1 MNKKFLDKVVGQLVS
16 ETRLDYSV
24 GIFTPFR
31 ELPFQI
37 TISDSRFFSSP
48 SPPASFTSHLTEV
61 YSISEW
67 GEMMYLWGK
76 YVKTL
81 RDKIEGNDGV
91 INESNG
97 MNKKFLNKVVD
108 QLVSEIRMS
117 DDYKGDEVWVWRNIF
132 VPFSFTP
139 ISFQSFLPGPL
150 STSRFPPLYI
160 LFTQHCEDVYGLN
173 KEEIEYVW
181 DEYVQY
187 IKDNIE
193 SNEHINEAHISK
205 TPENDFTNQV
215 IDMLDHPPYL
225 YTLESMGLTEEDIV
239 KVFKKM
245 YGDIVKVKYKKGYV
259 RVKDELR
266 NTLYMESLDN
276 DRTLWSKWEWYPRSD
291 DWRRFVD
298 ERGDRRYRTRSG
310 VIVYDE
316 QIEDCCLEE
325 LEDGF
330 YPPLPTNINEGIN
343 NQYVNESPNSYDEE
357 WYYQYVFDSKYLSKV
372 LEQLLSET
380 KIEWDTQENGISI
393 KVGWDP
399 YIGYQRDV
407 SYPLFQKHCKE
418 VYSLKYEEI
427 SDIFTLYM
435 MDMKERLRKVVADKK
450 NLTEEIMSPNLPK
463 HVTHKG
469 KLNFIDRITD
479 LMMDE
484 TYVVDMEPPK
494 GSNSDWYVEGMRKI
508 YFYKSGNS
516 LGRDDVEGIITP
528 GESFN
533 EFGDKYM
540 NETFS
545 AIFSHLRRFSSDN
558 IGTEMEI
565 YIWAEYLYRLREK
578 YFGGG
583 EGPPL
588 AKMKQM

>member
-1 MNKKFLDKVVGQLVS
+1 M
-16 ETRLDYSV
+16 DY
-24 GIFTPFR
+24 
-31 ELPFQI
+31 
-37 TISDSRFFSSP
+37 
-48 SPPASFTSHLTEV
+48 
-61 YSISEW
+61 
-67 GEMMYLWGK
+67 
-76 YVKTL
+76 
-81 RDKIEGNDGV
+81 
-91 INESNG
+91 
-97 MNKKFLNKVVD
+97 KFLNKVVS

-245 YGDIVKVKYKKGYV
+245 YGDIVKVKYKKGSV

-298 ERGDRRYRTRSG
+298 ESGDRRYRTRSG

-330 YPPLPTNINEGIN
+330 YPPI
-343 NQYVNESPNSYDEE
+343 
-357 WYYQYVFDSKYLSKV
+357 
-372 LEQLLSET
+372 
-380 KIEWDTQENGISI
+380 
-393 KVGWDP
+393 
-399 YIGYQRDV
+399 
-407 SYPLFQKHCKE
+407 
-418 VYSLKYEEI
+418 
-427 SDIFTLYM
+427 
-435 MDMKERLRKVVADKK
+435 
-450 NLTEEIMSPNLPK
+450 
-463 HVTHKG
+463 
-469 KLNFIDRITD
+469 
-479 LMMDE
+479 
-484 TYVVDMEPPK
+484 
-494 GSNSDWYVEGMRKI
+494 
-508 YFYKSGNS
+508 
-516 LGRDDVEGIITP
+516 
-528 GESFN
+528 
-533 EFGDKYM
+533 
-540 NETFS
+540 
-545 AIFSHLRRFSSDN
+545 
-558 IGTEMEI
+558 
-565 YIWAEYLYRLREK
+565 
-578 YFGGG
+578 
-583 EGPPL
+583 
-588 AKMKQM
+588 

>member
-1 MNKKFLDKVVGQLVS
+1 VNKKFLDKVVGQLVS

-31 ELPFQI
+31 ELPFQ
-37 TISDSRFFSSP
+37 TTNSDSRFFSSP

-61 YSISEW
+61 YSIRER
-67 GEMMYLWGK
+67 GEIIYLWGK

-97 MNKKFLNKVVD
+97 MNKKFLNKVVS

-245 YGDIVKVKYKKGYV
+245 YGDIVKVKYKKGSV

-298 ERGDRRYRTRSG
+298 ESGDRRYRTRSG

-330 YPPLPTNINEGIN
+330 YPPI
-343 NQYVNESPNSYDEE
+343 
-357 WYYQYVFDSKYLSKV
+357 
-372 LEQLLSET
+372 
-380 KIEWDTQENGISI
+380 
-393 KVGWDP
+393 
-399 YIGYQRDV
+399 
-407 SYPLFQKHCKE
+407 
-418 VYSLKYEEI
+418 
-427 SDIFTLYM
+427 
-435 MDMKERLRKVVADKK
+435 
-450 NLTEEIMSPNLPK
+450 
-463 HVTHKG
+463 
-469 KLNFIDRITD
+469 
-479 LMMDE
+479 
-484 TYVVDMEPPK
+484 
-494 GSNSDWYVEGMRKI
+494 
-508 YFYKSGNS
+508 
-516 LGRDDVEGIITP
+516 
-528 GESFN
+528 
-533 EFGDKYM
+533 
-540 NETFS
+540 
-545 AIFSHLRRFSSDN
+545 
-558 IGTEMEI
+558 
-565 YIWAEYLYRLREK
+565 
-578 YFGGG
+578 
-583 EGPPL
+583 
-588 AKMKQM
+588 

>member
-31 ELPFQI
+31 VLPFQI
-37 TISDSRFFSSP
+37 KISDSRFFSSP

-67 GEMMYLWGK
+67 GEITYLWGK

-97 MNKKFLNKVVD
+97 MNKKFLNKVVS

-380 KIEWDTQENGISI
+380 KIDNDSQYQKIT
-393 KVGWDP
+393 VGWDT
-399 YIGYQRDV
+399 YSEHTGKVDYDK
-407 SYPLFQKHCKE
+407 FDEHCRE
-418 VYSLKYEEI
+418 IYSLNNIEV
-427 SDIFTLYM
+427 SDMWNMYVMT
-435 MDMKERLRKVVADKK
+435 MKK
-450 NLTEEIMSPNLPK
+450 
-463 HVTHKG
+463 
-469 KLNFIDRITD
+469 KLNQED
-479 LMMDE
+479 
-484 TYVVDMEPPK
+484 
-494 GSNSDWYVEGMRKI
+494 
-508 YFYKSGNS
+508 
-516 LGRDDVEGIITP
+516 
-528 GESFN
+528 
-533 EFGDKYM
+533 
-540 NETFS
+540 
-545 AIFSHLRRFSSDN
+545 
-558 IGTEMEI
+558 
-565 YIWAEYLYRLREK
+565 
-578 YFGGG
+578 
-583 EGPPL
+583 
-588 AKMKQM
+588 

>member
-1 MNKKFLDKVVGQLVS
+1 MRDIIK
-16 ETRLDYSV
+16 
-24 GIFTPFR
+24 
-31 ELPFQI
+31 
-37 TISDSRFFSSP
+37 
-48 SPPASFTSHLTEV
+48 
-61 YSISEW
+61 
-67 GEMMYLWGK
+67 
-76 YVKTL
+76 KTL
-81 RDKIEGNDGV
+81 IEEM
-91 INESNG
+91 I
-97 MNKKFLNKVVD
+97 
-108 QLVSEIRMS
+108 
-117 DDYKGDEVWVWRNIF
+117 DE
-132 VPFSFTP
+132 
-139 ISFQSFLPGPL
+139 G
-150 STSRFPPLYI
+150 
-160 LFTQHCEDVYGLN
+160 
-173 KEEIEYVW
+173 
-181 DEYVQY
+181 
-187 IKDNIE
+187 
-193 SNEHINEAHISK
+193 HISK
-205 TPENDFTNQV
+205 TPENDFTNRI

-245 YGDIVKVKYKKGYV
+245 YGGIVGVRYKKGSV

-266 NTLYMESLDN
+266 NTLYMETLDN

-310 VIVYDE
+310 VVVYDE
-316 QIEDCCLEE
+316 HIEGCCSEE

-330 YPPLPTNINEGIN
+330 YPPLPTGINEGIGN
-343 NQYVNESPNSYDEE
+343 SQIKKRMDISFLDKVLKDVVRDTELDNLGLHLPFHYGSLYISSKKEISKLLTHKEYDYRESFYGYVMDLYSLTMEESVYCYPKYVELLVDKFNKTGNLTEETTQSNSNGGG
-357 WYYQYVFDSKYLSKV
+357 WYYQYVFDSKYLSRV
-372 LEQLLSET
+372 LEQLLTET
-380 KIEWDTQENGISI
+380 KMEWDTDTGNVIV
-393 KVGWDP
+393 KVDWNP
-399 YIGYQRDV
+399 SNPNILYQS
-407 SYPLFQKHCKE
+407 SYGTFKKHCQE
-418 VYSLKYEEI
+418 VYSLKNGEI
-427 SDIFTLYM
+427 ADMYTLYIM
-435 MDMKERLRKVVADKK
+435 EIKKILREKEGGGSRLTLESVSPQVSKV
-450 NLTEEIMSPNLPK
+450 
-463 HVTHKG
+463 VTHKG

-508 YFYKSGNS
+508 YFYKGDNS

-528 GESFN
+528 GQSFN
-533 EFGDKYM
+533 EFGNKYT

-565 YIWAEYLYRLREK
+565 YIWVEYLYRLREK

>member
-1 MNKKFLDKVVGQLVS
+1 MRDIIK
-16 ETRLDYSV
+16 
-24 GIFTPFR
+24 
-31 ELPFQI
+31 
-37 TISDSRFFSSP
+37 
-48 SPPASFTSHLTEV
+48 
-61 YSISEW
+61 
-67 GEMMYLWGK
+67 
-76 YVKTL
+76 KTL
-81 RDKIEGNDGV
+81 IEEM
-91 INESNG
+91 I
-97 MNKKFLNKVVD
+97 
-108 QLVSEIRMS
+108 
-117 DDYKGDEVWVWRNIF
+117 DE
-132 VPFSFTP
+132 
-139 ISFQSFLPGPL
+139 G
-150 STSRFPPLYI
+150 
-160 LFTQHCEDVYGLN
+160 
-173 KEEIEYVW
+173 
-181 DEYVQY
+181 
-187 IKDNIE
+187 
-193 SNEHINEAHISK
+193 HISK
-205 TPENDFTNQV
+205 TPENDFTNRI

-245 YGDIVKVKYKKGYV
+245 YGGIVGVRYKKGSV

-266 NTLYMESLDN
+266 NTLYMETLDN

-316 QIEDCCLEE
+316 QIEDCCSEE

-330 YPPLPTNINEGIN
+330 YPPLPTGINEGIG
-343 NQYVNESPNSYDEE
+343 NSQIKKRMDIS
-357 WYYQYVFDSKYLSKV
+357 FLDKV
-372 LEQLLSET
+372 LKDVVRDTELDNLGLHLPFHYGSLYISSKKEISKLLTHKEYDYRESF
-380 KIEWDTQENGISI
+380 
-393 KVGWDP
+393 
-399 YIGYQRDV
+399 YGYVMD
-407 SYPLFQKHCKE
+407 L
-418 VYSLKYEEI
+418 YSLTIEESVYCYPKYI
-427 SDIFTLYM
+427 QLVI
-435 MDMKERLRKVVADKK
+435 DKFNK
-450 NLTEEIMSPNLPK
+450 LSNLTEEIMSPNLPK
-463 HVTHKG
+463 HVKHKG

-508 YFYKSGNS
+508 YFYKGDNT

-528 GESFN
+528 GQSFN
-533 EFGDKYM
+533 EFGNKYT

>member
-1 MNKKFLDKVVGQLVS
+1 M
-16 ETRLDYSV
+16 
-24 GIFTPFR
+24 
-31 ELPFQI
+31 
-37 TISDSRFFSSP
+37 
-48 SPPASFTSHLTEV
+48 
-61 YSISEW
+61 
-67 GEMMYLWGK
+67 
-76 YVKTL
+76 
-81 RDKIEGNDGV
+81 
-91 INESNG
+91 
-97 MNKKFLNKVVD
+97 
-108 QLVSEIRMS
+108 
-117 DDYKGDEVWVWRNIF
+117 
-132 VPFSFTP
+132 
-139 ISFQSFLPGPL
+139 
-150 STSRFPPLYI
+150 
-160 LFTQHCEDVYGLN
+160 
-173 KEEIEYVW
+173 
-181 DEYVQY
+181 
-187 IKDNIE
+187 
-193 SNEHINEAHISK
+193 
-205 TPENDFTNQV
+205 
-215 IDMLDHPPYL
+215 
-225 YTLESMGLTEEDIV
+225 
-239 KVFKKM
+239 
-245 YGDIVKVKYKKGYV
+245 
-259 RVKDELR
+259 
-266 NTLYMESLDN
+266 
-276 DRTLWSKWEWYPRSD
+276 
-291 DWRRFVD
+291 
-298 ERGDRRYRTRSG
+298 
-310 VIVYDE
+310 
-316 QIEDCCLEE
+316 
-325 LEDGF
+325 
-330 YPPLPTNINEGIN
+330 
-343 NQYVNESPNSYDEE
+343 
-357 WYYQYVFDSKYLSKV
+357 
-372 LEQLLSET
+372 EQLLSET

-508 YFYKSGNS
+508 YFYKGDNT
-516 LGRDDVEGIITP
+516 LRRDDVEGIITP